1 MQITYYGHSCF
12 LLTSST
18 GVTVLADPFTR
29 VGYEMPKGLK
39 ADVVTVSHAHFDHN
53 YTAGVQA
60 GRVISQAGEYAEK
73 GVEIVGFST
82 YHDEKKGALRGENTV
97 FIIKM
102 DGLTVCHFGDV
113 GEPYSEKFADKCKGA
128 DVFLLPVGGT
138 YTVNATQAKEYVEN
152 LKPKRVIPMHFKP
165 SDGALDIE
173 GVESF
178 LRLFEEKDI
187 VRIRQGLVELSAEE
201 LHDDFGVIYL
211 ERVK

>member
-12 LLTSST
+12 CLTSSS
-18 GVTVLADPFTR
+18 GVTVLTDPFTR

-53 YTAGVQA
+53 YTAGVQTA
-60 GRVISQAGEYAEK
+60 RIISKTGKYTEK
-73 GVEIVGFST
+73 DVEIVGFST

-102 DGLTVCHFGDV
+102 DGLIVCHFGDV
-113 GEPYSEKFADKCKGA
+113 GEPYSEKFAKACKGA

-138 YTVNATQAKEYVEN
+138 YTVNAAQAKEYVDE
-152 LKPKRVIPMHFKP
+152 LRPKRVIPMHFKP

-173 GVESF
+173 GVEGF

-187 VRIRQGLVELSAEE
+187 VRIQEGSVALSAERVNGG
-201 LHDDFGVIYL
+201 FGVIYL